1 MTTRTSSKTVTF
13 TRPFRLSAMER
24 EHPAGSYTVETD
36 EESLD
41 TRSLPAYRRLA
52 TFIRLPLRTG
62 APGSETILIDPA
74 ELEAALSRDAA
85 PEHYGPETAGEH
97 AARQVSGSSSP

>member
-13 TRPFRLSAMER
+13 MRPFRLRAMDN

-36 EESLD
+36 EERLD
-41 TRSLPAYRRLA
+41 TPSVPAYRRLA
-52 TFIRLPLRTG
+52 TFIRLPLRRG

-74 ELEAALSRDAA
+74 DLDAALARDAA
-85 PEHYGPETAGEH
+85 SEPYGPETAGEH
-97 AARQVSGSSSP
+97 GARQASPGASR